1 MKTNIQIKEETKKRL
16 IALKRGHDTYD
27 DVILRLIIAQAEK
40 EGEY

>member
-1 MKTNIQIKEETKKRL
+1 MKTNIQIKDETKKRL

-27 DVILRLIIAQAEK
+27 DVIWRMIMVTAEN